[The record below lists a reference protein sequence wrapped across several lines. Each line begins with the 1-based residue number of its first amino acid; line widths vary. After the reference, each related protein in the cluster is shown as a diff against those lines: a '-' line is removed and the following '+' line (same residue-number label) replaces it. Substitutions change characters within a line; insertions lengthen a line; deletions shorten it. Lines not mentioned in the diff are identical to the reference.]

1 LLIKKIKMT
10 TAYFV
15 HLSSIVD
22 SGARIGDGARIW
34 HFCHVM
40 AGASIGAEASL
51 GQNVF
56 VASGAFIG
64 NRVKIQNNVSIYK
77 GVEVGDDVFI
87 GPSVVFTNVINPRSF
102 IDRKAEI
109 KPTVVHH
116 GASIGANA
124 TIICGIRIGSFAMIG
139 AGSVVTGDVAANAL
153 VVGNPAK
160 QIGWVGRSGNT
171 LVFDEAGRAIDPSDG
186 LRYQLKDNQ
195 LMPDD
200 LNS

>member
-1 LLIKKIKMT
+1 MAT
-10 TAYFV
+10 PYFV
-15 HLSSIVD
+15 HSSSIVD
-22 SGARIGDGARIW
+22 SGAMIGDGARIW
-34 HFCHVM
+34 HFCHIM

-56 VASGAFIG
+56 VASGAIIG
-64 NRVKIQNNVSIYK
+64 NRVKIQNNVSVYQ
-77 GVEVGDDVFI
+77 GVELRDDVFI

-109 KPTVVHH
+109 RPTVVNQ

-124 TIICGIRIGSFAMIG
+124 TIVCGIRFGSFAMIG
-139 AGSVVTGDVAANAL
+139 AGSVVTTDVAANAL

-171 LVFDEAGRAIDPSDG
+171 LVFDAQGYAMDLVDG

-195 LMPDD
+195 LISED
-200 LNS
+200 LN